1 MQGNWLSFGQYAGNS
16 YFCIPQITITK
27 GKKGKSNMAKDNKG
41 LTPMMRQF
49 FSMKEKHPDAL
60 MLFRCGD
67 FYETYCDDAI
77 EASKILGITLTRR
90 NNGAAAGDEMAG
102 FPHHALDTFLPKL
115 IRAGKRVA
123 ICDQLEDPKKKREAL
138 KGKRGLS
145 AEDKM
150 VRRGITELVTPGV
163 AMGDNVLNYKE
174 NNFLA
179 AVHFGKG
186 SCGVSFLDISTGEF
200 LTGEGTFDYVEKLIG
215 NFSPKEVLYDR
226 ARKSDFE
233 RHFGTRLCVYEME
246 DWVFTD
252 LSARQKLLKHFGTK
266 NLKGFGVDHLNNGV
280 IAAGAIMQYLELT
293 QHTNINHIT
302 SLARIEEEKY
312 VRLDRF
318 TIRSL
323 ELVAP
328 MQEDGLSLLGV
339 VDRTITPMGGRML
352 HRWLVFPLKDV
363 KPINERLDIVE
374 YYFREPDFRHCLDD
388 QLHRMGDLERIISR
402 VAAGRVSPREVVQ
415 LKNALSAIQPIKS
428 ACLYSSNEAL
438 KRVGEQ
444 LNLCESIRDRIEQEI
459 MPDPPQLV
467 AKGGVIAHGF
477 NAELDELRSI
487 RENGKQVLLDI
498 QEKEAAKTGI
508 NSLKIGF
515 NNIFGYYL
523 EVRNT
528 FKNKVPQDWIR
539 KQTLAQAERYITPE
553 LKEYEAKILGADEKI
568 LILEARLF
576 NELVQDMQE
585 YIPQIQINANLLAR
599 LDCLLSFANIAEENK
614 YVRPMV
620 DDSMVIDIKKG
631 RHPVIETQLP
641 LGEQYIPN
649 DVYLDNEQQ
658 QIMMITGPN
667 MAGKSALLRQTA
679 LIVLLAQVGCFV
691 PAESARIGLVD
702 KVFTRVGASDN
713 ISLGESTFMVEMTE
727 AANILNSVTPHSLV
741 LFDELGRGTS
751 TYDGI
756 SIAWAIV
763 EYLHEQPRATARTL
777 FATHYHELNEM
788 AKNFHRIKNF
798 NVSVKEVNGKIIFL
812 RKLERGGSE
821 HSFGIH
827 VADIAGMPKSIVKR
841 ANIVLKELEAD
852 NAQVGSVGKPSAE
865 KLEKSREGVQLSF
878 FQLDD
883 PVLTQIRDE
892 IIGLDINNLTPVEAL
907 NKLNE
912 IKRIVLPNSK
922 N

>member
-1 MQGNWLSFGQYAGNS
+1 
-16 YFCIPQITITK
+16 
-27 GKKGKSNMAKDNKG
+27 MAKDNKG

-90 NNGAAAGDEMAG
+90 NNGATASDEMAG

-150 VRRGITELVTPGV
+150 VKRGITELVTPGV

-328 MQEDGLSLLGV
+328 MQEDGSSLLNV

-374 YYFREPDFRHCLDD
+374 YYFREPDFRQCLDD
-388 QLHRMGDLERIISR
+388 QLHRMGDLERIISK

-415 LKNALSAIQPIKS
+415 LKIALRAIQPMKTS
-428 ACLYSSNEAL
+428 CLYANNEAL

-444 LNLCESIRDRIEQEI
+444 LNLCESVRDRIEQEI
-459 MPDPPQLV
+459 KPDPPQLV
-467 AKGGVIAHGF
+467 AKGNVIAHGF

-487 RENGKQVLLDI
+487 RDNGKQVLLDI
-498 QEKEAAKTGI
+498 QEKEAAQTGI
-508 NSLKIGF
+508 SSLKIGF
-515 NNIFGYYL
+515 NNVFGYYL

-528 FKNKVPQDWIR
+528 FKNKVPADWIR

-568 LILEARLF
+568 LALEARLF

-585 YIPQIQINANLLAR
+585 FIPQIQINANLVAR
-599 LDCLLSFANIAEENK
+599 LDCLLAFANIAEENK
-614 YVRPMV
+614 YVRPVV

-641 LGEQYIPN
+641 LGEPYIPN

-679 LIVLLAQVGCFV
+679 LIVLLAQIGCFV
-691 PAESARIGLVD
+691 PAEGARIGLVD

-727 AANILNSVTPHSLV
+727 ASNILNNVTPRSLV

-763 EYLHEQPRATARTL
+763 EYLHEQPRAAARTL

-788 AKNFHRIKNF
+788 AKNFRRIKNF
-798 NVSVKEVNGKIIFL
+798 NVSVKEVDGKIIFV

-841 ANIVLKELEAD
+841 ANVVLKELEAD

-865 KLEKSREGVQLSF
+865 KLEQSREGVQLSF

-922 N
+922 